1 MFEFTQH
8 TRSLN
13 EDSPI
18 SQNESLREEIR
29 HRAYQ
34 IYADRGEAHGDDVTD
49 WLTARQE
56 VLLKYALLG
65 RWSSSRLRLN

>member
-1 MFEFTQH
+1 MSDFTQK
-8 TRSLN
+8 TPPVN
-13 EDSPI
+13 GDSPM

-29 HRAYQ
+29 RRAYQ
-34 IYADRGEAHGDDVTD
+34 IYAERGRDHGHDVTD

-65 RWSSSRLRLN
+65 RWPRSRLRLN